1 MHRELNLH
9 DEQVLAVDDPI
20 HMSEHVGN
28 SEAMD
33 VEMVDLTTENDRK
46 SDEEDL
52 YDSLEDRTEAN
63 KRLNALYL
71 LSTKEA
77 NLLIQKALNGIVDGT
92 TASMRNTVTL
102 VQWGVQNHR
111 DSAGIDFDAVPWLNE
126 LFAEDHEIKNPF
138 SHVATKHKQD
148 VFYAENFGL
157 VYNVQ

>member
-102 VQWGVQNHR
+102 VQ
-111 DSAGIDFDAVPWLNE
+111 
-126 LFAEDHEIKNPF
+126 
-138 SHVATKHKQD
+138 
-148 VFYAENFGL
+148 
-157 VYNVQ
+157 